1 MKILFY
7 ITLATSLLS
16 CSKFGPSAPE
26 ENSLLDGPIEGLS
39 AVENFQ
45 FLRGDIAFGE
55 VFTIAKGLG
64 PLFVAN
70 QCSSCHAGDGKGT
83 PFVQFIRFGQ
93 GDTLG
98 NTFLKQGAP
107 QLQHKAI
114 PGFEPE
120 SLPDNAPFTQL
131 IAPAVTGLGFIDA
144 LSDAS
149 ILAHADP
156 LDADGDGIS
165 GRVHWNNVPDYVQL
179 RPNSI
184 SQNGKYISRFGKK
197 AGAYDLLHQTAA
209 AYNQDMGI
217 TSVYENIDTHTGLEI
232 DPELS
237 TQVLNDVVFYL
248 KTLKAP
254 IHRDVE
260 KLEVK
265 TGAEIFNAIE
275 CAKCHTPSFTTQV
288 SPIAALSEVQFSPYS
303 DLLLHDM
310 GPGLDDGYTEGFALT
325 SEWRTPMLWGLGLS
339 KSAQGNVYHLLHDGR
354 AKSIEEAILWHGG
367 EAEKSKN
374 AYKELTANQKS
385 NLIQFLESL

>member
-1 MKILFY
+1 MKIYFLLLLFV
-7 ITLATSLLS
+7 TAWS
-16 CSKFGPSAPE
+16 CSKFGPETPE
-26 ENSLLDGPIEGLS
+26 ESALLDGPISGLS
-39 AVENFQ
+39 TSENLQ
-45 FLRGDIAFGE
+45 FLRGDNAFAE

-83 PFVQFIRFGQ
+83 PFVQFTRFGQ

-98 NTFLKQGAP
+98 NAFLSQGAP

-120 SLPDNAPFTQL
+120 TLPDDAPFTNL

-149 ILAHADP
+149 ILANADP
-156 LDADGDGIS
+156 FDENGDGIS

-179 RPNSI
+179 RANSI
-184 SQNGKYISRFGKK
+184 SQNGKYITRFGKK

-217 TSVYENIDTHTGLEI
+217 TTIYENIDTHSGLEI

-254 IHRDVE
+254 IQRNVD
-260 KLEVK
+260 KSEVK
-265 TGAEIFNAIE
+265 SGLDIFTAID
-275 CAKCHTPSFTTQV
+275 CAKCHTPSFTTQ
-288 SPIAALSEVQFSPYS
+288 SSSIAALSEVQFFPFS

-310 GPGLDDGYTEGFALT
+310 GPGLDDGYTEGFAET
-325 SEWRTPMLWGLGLS
+325 AEWRTPMLWGLGLS
-339 KSAQGNVYHLLHDGR
+339 KDAQGNEYHLLHDGR

-374 AYKELTANQKS
+374 YYIELTKNQKS
-385 NLIQFLESL
+385 DLIQFLESL